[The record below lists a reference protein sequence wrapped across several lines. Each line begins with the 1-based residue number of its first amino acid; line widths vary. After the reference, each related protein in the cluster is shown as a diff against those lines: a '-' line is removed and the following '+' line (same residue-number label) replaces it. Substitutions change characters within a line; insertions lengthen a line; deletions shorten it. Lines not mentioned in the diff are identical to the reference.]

1 MNDFIFGTDGIRGP
15 VGKHPL
21 DPSSLLKIGAAAA
34 AVLSKKGGKV
44 IIAKDTRVS
53 GYIFESILEGALLS
67 KGLDVY
73 LTGPITTPALSYY
86 TKNYQFDFGVM
97 ISASHNS
104 YHDNGIKFFNSQG
117 HKLDSE
123 IERAISDAFYK
134 NDFKFLDADSVGKAK
149 RLPIGIN
156 NYIDYCIS
164 RFPEHF
170 LSGFKLVLDAS
181 HGGGFKSAPRI
192 FSGLGADIL
201 PVGCSPNGYNIN
213 DRCGSTSPDLVSQL
227 VKNGEYQVGV
237 AIDGDGD
244 RVLLIDKDGNII
256 DGDRIIYILA
266 KHYKDK
272 GIVDSPVAITVT
284 SNLGLKKSLEKL
296 DIDVIETD
304 VGDKN
309 VSSAL
314 RNSSGFLGGESS
326 GHIINLNY
334 NATGDGTLAALQ
346 VLLVMQETNKTLKEL
361 ASELILIPCKSL
373 NIEIDSTKRDIINN
387 FCDEF
392 TQNKNNE
399 LHDQTRVLARLSGTE
414 PKVRLLV
421 ECEDLETKDRI
432 ADEFI
437 GQLGKLY

>member
-1 MNDFIFGTDGIRGP
+1 MSDLIFGTDGIRGP
-15 VGKHPL
+15 IGQHPL
-21 DPSSLLKIGAAAA
+21 DPGSLLKIGAAAA
-34 AVLSKKGGKV
+34 NVLGKKGGKV

-67 KGLDVY
+67 AGLDVY

-86 TKNYQFDFGVM
+86 TNRYDFDFGVM

-104 YHDNGIKFFNSQG
+104 YHDNGIKFFNSEG
-117 HKLDSE
+117 HKLDSQ

-134 NDFKFLDADSVGKAK
+134 NDFQFLDADSVGKAK

-164 RFPEHF
+164 KFPEHF

-181 HGGGFKSAPRI
+181 HGAGFKSAPRI
-192 FSGLGADIL
+192 FAGLGADVL

-213 DRCGSTSPDLVSQL
+213 DRCGSTSPGLVAQL
-227 VKNGEYQVGV
+227 VKNGDYQVGV

-244 RVLLIDKDGNII
+244 RVVLTDEEGSII
-256 DGDRIIYILA
+256 DGDKLIYILA
-266 KHYKDK
+266 KYYKDK
-272 GIVDSPVAITVT
+272 GTLDSPIAITVT

-296 DIDVIETD
+296 GITVLETD

-309 VSSAL
+309 VSSTL
-314 RNSSGFLGGESS
+314 RNSGGFLGGETS
-326 GHIINLNY
+326 GHIINLHY

-346 VLLVMQETNKTLKEL
+346 VLLVMHETNITLKDL
-361 ASELILIPCKSL
+361 ASELKLLPSKSV
-373 NIEIDSTKRDIINN
+373 NIEIDITKRNIIKD
-387 FCDEF
+387 FCHEF
-392 TQNKNNE
+392 NQNKNNE
-399 LHDQTRVLARLSGTE
+399 LHGQSRVLARLSGTE
-414 PKVRLLV
+414 PKVRLLI
-421 ECEDLETKDRI
+421 ECDDLEIQDHF

-437 GQLGKLY
+437 GQLGKLK